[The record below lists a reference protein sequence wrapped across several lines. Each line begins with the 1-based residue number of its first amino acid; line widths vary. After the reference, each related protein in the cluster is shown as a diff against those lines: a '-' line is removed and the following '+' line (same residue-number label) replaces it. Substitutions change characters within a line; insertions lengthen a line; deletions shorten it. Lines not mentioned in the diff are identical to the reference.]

1 MVELDSAQL
10 EALSYYMLD
19 QVKQNQCDTK
29 DNKQLTD
36 LILKMISEDK
46 VDPNKLGDKLKADL
60 GL

>member
-1 MVELDSAQL
+1 
-10 EALSYYMLD
+10 MLD

-36 LILKMISEDK
+36 IILKIISEDK
-46 VDPNKLGDKLKADL
+46 VDPNKIGDKLKADL